1 MADAR
6 QRIDELCRQL
16 AEHDHDY
23 YVLDRPTVSDAE
35 YDRLFRELVAL
46 EEAHPELARA
56 DSPSQR
62 VGGEPAEGFETVRH
76 AVPMLSLGNA
86 ASVEEVEAFDARLR
100 KLLESEALEYT
111 AEPKYDGVA
120 VELLYERGELTLGS
134 TRGDGR
140 TGEDI
145 THNLRTVRSIPL
157 RLRGPAPELLEVRGE
172 VFLPLEEFAR
182 VNAERLERGEEPF
195 ANPRNCTAGTL
206 RQLDPK
212 VAAQRGLDIFVYGV
226 GRGHA
231 ELECAS
237 FAAQRRRLGEL
248 GFKVDGRFAA
258 GCSVDQ
264 AVSFHR
270 ELETQ
275 RDSLPYEVDGS
286 VLKLDEFAL
295 RERAGELNRAPR
307 WAVAFKFPARQETT
321 QVKDIRAYVGRTGAL
336 TPVAELEPVRI
347 GGVTV
352 AHASLHNQDEI
363 ERLDVRVGDTVFV
376 ERAGDVIPKIVKVVE
391 QRRPADTAK
400 YRLPEECPQCGTKV
414 VKGEEEVVR
423 RCPNLACPAQV
434 KERLRHFSSRGAL
447 DIDGLGTKLVDQLVE
462 RGLVKRPLDFFKL
475 DLETLV
481 DLERMADKSA
491 DNLIEALKRA
501 KQVPAGRLL
510 YGLGIRHVGERVAQL
525 LAEAYPNL
533 GDLLDAE
540 FEAIE
545 AIEEIGPIIAASVRE
560 HFDVSDNRNEFEKLL
575 DELDVI
581 PPEPRPP
588 AGDGPLAGKSLV
600 LTGKL
605 SEARGELKKRIEAAG
620 GKVKSAVTPR
630 TDYLVAGEK
639 PGSKRDR
646 AEELGVEILDEEG
659 LRGLLE
665 TAPG

>member
-23 YVLDRPTVSDAE
+23 HVLDRPAVSDAE

-56 DSPSQR
+56 DSPTQR

-120 VELLYERGELTLGS
+120 VELLYQRGELTLGS

-212 VAAQRGLDIFVYGV
+212 VAARRGLDIFVYGV

-264 AVSFHR
+264 AVRFHR
-270 ELETQ
+270 ELELE

-414 VKGEEEVVR
+414 VKGEGEVVR

-475 DLETLV
+475 DRETLV

-533 GDLLDAE
+533 GDLLEAE

-581 PPEPRPP
+581 PAEPRPP

-605 SEARGELKKRIEAAG
+605 SEARGELKTRIEAAG

-646 AEELGVEILDEEG
+646 AEELDVEILDEEG